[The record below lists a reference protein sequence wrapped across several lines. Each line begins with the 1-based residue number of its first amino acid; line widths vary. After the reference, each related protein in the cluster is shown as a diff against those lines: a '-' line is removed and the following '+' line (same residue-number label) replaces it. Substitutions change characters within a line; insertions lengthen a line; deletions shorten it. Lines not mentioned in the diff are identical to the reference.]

1 MADQEPLIDVGKLN
15 EKILC
20 YAQTIYR
27 FNGVWEGPDPLT
39 PIIPLFFVQI
49 SLAILVTRFVIFAL
63 KPTKQPPFVAE
74 IIVRTFYSN
83 SFSFY
88 YFVL

>member
-1 MADQEPLIDVGKLN
+1 MCRSPIDTEKLN

-27 FNGVWEGPDPLT
+27 LNGVWEGPDPLT

-49 SLAILVTRFVIFAL
+49 SLAILITRLVMFAL
-63 KPTKQPPFVAE
+63 KITRQPPFVAE
-74 IIVRTFYSN
+74 IIVSIH
-83 SFSFY
+83 
-88 YFVL
+88 